1 VITCHKKHLL
11 ARCAERGYRVAEVLP
26 CVMSMDGDEWT
37 IDETHAAYPAQMKQ
51 AGDRSFYEPQ
61 APSQQGPGTELKR
74 LLSRVG
80 IYATANCACNAR
92 AAQMD
97 RWGCDES
104 EKRLDEIVGWL
115 QEEHAKRAAAR
126 QTILPFSKLVAAN
139 IVKLAIRRA
148 RRKESTG
155 PN

>member
-1 VITCHKKHLL
+1 
-11 ARCAERGYRVAEVLP
+11 
-26 CVMSMDGDEWT
+26 MD
-37 IDETHAAYPAQMKQ
+37 A
-51 AGDRSFYEPQ
+51 
-61 APSQQGPGTELKR
+61 
-74 LLSRVG
+74 
-80 IYATANCACNAR
+80 
-92 AAQMD
+92 
-97 RWGCDES
+97 WGCDES

-148 RRKESTG
+148 RKKGSTQ